1 MSETTHWRKLHNPE
15 FFGSYLFQENED
27 IVVKITKVDRKII
40 KNSDGKD
47 EEHTIVSLENQ
58 KPWIMNVTNAKM
70 ISKVIGSPMVEH
82 WIGKSVKLY
91 VKKIRAFGES
101 VDAVRVRP
109 TAPALPELSPT
120 SPNWEKAK
128 KAIADKKT
136 TVAKIKEKYTLSV
149 NNEKLLTHD
158 AS

>member
-1 MSETTHWRKLHNPE
+1 METTHWRKLHNPD

-27 IVVKITKVDRKII
+27 IVVKITKVDRQII

-47 EEHTIVSLENQ
+47 EEHTIVSLQDQ

-70 ISKVIGSPMVEH
+70 ISKVIGSPMVED
-82 WIGKSVKLY
+82 WIGKSVQLY

-109 TAPALPELSPT
+109 TAPSLPKLDPS
-120 SPNWEKAK
+120 SPNWAKAK
-128 KAIADKKT
+128 KAIAEKKT
-136 TVAKIKEKYTLSV
+136 TVAKIKEKYQLSI
-149 NNEKLLTHD
+149 NDEKLLTD
-158 AS
+158 EKAS